1 MKIKTFLGALIF
13 IPLLATGLDLADIYS
28 KAQLNDS
35 EIKRLSATF
44 EGQKINSLLT
54 SAKEGLLLNFSG
66 SNGSA
71 ISYSY
76 TYEDYGSTTAGTQDI
91 TSTLSLSASLPKEV
105 GTSITVQLPI
115 TYEINSSED
124 PTINL
129 YISISQRINPILGWE
144 PEEAKAIQEKLSLIK
159 IQGQI
164 FNREIQLKT
173 EILSSIRDIIS
184 NQAKILKTQETIDRL
199 QVEIETN
206 ATLRNFSSES
216 YSAQKLEFDLNNAL
230 NTITITALDQ
240 ERLFNSLITI
250 IGEHQ
255 TYPITIDEI
264 VNLKLDDLP
273 PPNFIF
279 PDKEKN
285 QNIIEAKLSLKFSEL
300 SLSEHQFSG
309 LPDLGIGGSWNT
321 TNKSISINTSF
332 SLPINPQIV
341 ELERSKL
348 VQDSRA
354 AELTLGKVINTFRKN
369 VASLEVKKQQY
380 QSSSIN
386 YSSEYEL
393 MKLKLKEVQT
403 SYDAGIGDVLSVNEA
418 RNAIKQIELEQ
429 ITNAIEGLIIEL
441 EISTLSSP

>member
-44 EGQKINSLLT
+44 EGQRINSLLT

-144 PEEAKAIQEKLSLIK
+144 PKEAKAIQEKLSLIK

-173 EILSSIRDIIS
+173 EVLSLIRDIIT
-184 NQAKILKTQETIDRL
+184 NQATILETQETTDRL

-255 TYPITIDEI
+255 TYPITIEEI
-264 VNLKLDDLP
+264 TCFCIKKSLT
-273 PPNFIF
+273 
-279 PDKEKN
+279 
-285 QNIIEAKLSLKFSEL
+285 II
-300 SLSEHQFSG
+300 
-309 LPDLGIGGSWNT
+309 T
-321 TNKSISINTSF
+321 
-332 SLPINPQIV
+332 
-341 ELERSKL
+341 
-348 VQDSRA
+348 
-354 AELTLGKVINTFRKN
+354 
-369 VASLEVKKQQY
+369 
-380 QSSSIN
+380 
-386 YSSEYEL
+386 
-393 MKLKLKEVQT
+393 
-403 SYDAGIGDVLSVNEA
+403 
-418 RNAIKQIELEQ
+418 
-429 ITNAIEGLIIEL
+429 IIRF
-441 EISTLSSP
+441 